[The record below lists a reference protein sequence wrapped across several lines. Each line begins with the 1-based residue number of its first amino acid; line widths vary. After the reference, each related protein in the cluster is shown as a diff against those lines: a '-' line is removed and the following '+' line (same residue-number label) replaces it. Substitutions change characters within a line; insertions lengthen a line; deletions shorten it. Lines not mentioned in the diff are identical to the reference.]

1 MDTLVSSLRVLGNR
15 IEPDTNMHTFLSTEA
30 IEQLIREDVPYFDL
44 TTFALDIGNTPG
56 RIVFTTRHPT
66 VICGTEEAARLL
78 ELCGATVTSCL
89 GSGSMLAP
97 GMVCLEANGSAQAL
111 HRSWKVAVNLLEYM
125 SGIATRT
132 HELVETAR
140 RTNPTVAVVTTRKV
154 FPGTKALAVKAV
166 LAGGAVPHR
175 LGLSETVL
183 VFAQHRAF
191 LGGLQGF
198 IAMLETMRQTCEKK
212 TISVEV
218 DNLQDALVL
227 ARAGVDAIQFDKL
240 PVAELSQAVRELRN
254 VKRDIK
260 LAIAGGVNA
269 ANIAAYAAT
278 GVNIIVTTSVY
289 FGQPAD
295 IGVSMEADRSAVS
308 VD

>member
-1 MDTLVSSLRVLGNR
+1 MQ
-15 IEPDTNMHTFLSTEA
+15 IFLSDAE
-30 IEQLIREDVPYFDL
+30 IERLIREDVPYFDL
-44 TTFALDIGNTPG
+44 TTFALGIGDLPG
-56 RIVFTTRHPT
+56 TIMFTTRHPT

-78 ELCGATVTSCL
+78 ETCGATVRTCL
-89 GSGSMLAP
+89 RSGSVLAP
-97 GMVCLEANGSAQAL
+97 GTVCLEADGPAQAL
-111 HRSWKVAVNLLEYM
+111 HHAWKVAVNLLEYV

-132 HELVETAR
+132 RELVAAAR
-140 RTNPTVAVVTTRKV
+140 RVNPEVAVVTTRKV
-154 FPGTKALAVKAV
+154 FPGTRALAVKAV

-191 LGGLQGF
+191 LGGLEGL
-198 IAMLETMRQTCEKK
+198 IARLEAVRRTCEKK

-218 DNLQDALVL
+218 ENLPDALLV

-240 PVAELSQAVRELRN
+240 PAAELGQAVKELRS
-254 VKRDIK
+254 VDHDIK
-260 LAIAGGVNA
+260 LAIAGGVTA
-269 ANIAAYAAT
+269 ANIEEYAAT
-278 GVNIIVTTSVY
+278 GVDIIVTTSVY

-295 IGVSMEADRSAVS
+295 IGVRMVADRAAQS